1 MTALSGLATPRQRVG
16 HKLRHA
22 WAHGT
27 NIGDNPDYH
36 TVSGTPRRAARARP
50 SPSQSTP
57 RGALS
62 ALLLSAPS
70 YPRTP
75 RCYSK
80 GRP

>member
-36 TVSGTPRRAARARP
+36 TVSGTPRTTPNTREYR
-50 SPSQSTP
+50 STMSNP
-57 RGALS
+57 QYL
-62 ALLLSAPS
+62 PQ
-70 YPRTP
+70 
-75 RCYSK
+75 
-80 GRP
+80 

>member
-1 MTALSGLATPRQRVG
+1 VTALSGLATPRQRVG

-36 TVSGTPRRAARARP
+36 TVSGTPRP

-57 RGALS
+57 PGGGGLS
-62 ALLLSAPS
+62 TLLLSAPTYPS
-70 YPRTP
+70 YP
-75 RCYSK
+75 SLL
-80 GRP
+80 